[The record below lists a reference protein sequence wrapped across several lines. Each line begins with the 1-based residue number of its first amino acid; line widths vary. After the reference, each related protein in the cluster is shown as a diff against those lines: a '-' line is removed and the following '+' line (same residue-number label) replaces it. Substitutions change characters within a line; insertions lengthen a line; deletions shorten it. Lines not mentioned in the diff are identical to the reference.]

1 MDHGDE
7 GLEAF
12 RGHSL
17 GELWAEDSD
26 GPQGLEVL
34 LAMSADSSSGV
45 DTMTI
50 VPVGR
55 GTTTAKSMDN
65 RPLTKKT
72 LFNQFKLTLRR

>member
-17 GELWAEDSD
+17 GELWAEDGD

-45 DTMTI
+45 DTLTV
-50 VPVGR
+50 VPIGR
-55 GTTTAKSMDN
+55 GTNTTKSMDN
-65 RPLTKKT
+65 RPVAKKYI
-72 LFNQFKLTLRR
+72 FNQFGQKLRR